1 MNEPTNSLSLK
12 TEPSHFNAQQS
23 RDDLQS
29 QTDWYMDD
37 RVKRLLLDLQR
48 HWLLDYRM
56 SRERALVEL
65 TEKVLLHQESM
76 ADSQKIRT
84 EVLAQF
90 KDDLDNTRKEL
101 EALYQETLQKE
112 LTKMDDQH
120 RRDLQTV
127 KKKQWCWQCNN
138 EAIYHCCWN
147 TAYCSQSCQQL
158 HWAQHRKNCRR
169 RNTKKK

>member
-65 TEKVLLHQESM
+65 TEKLHQESM

-101 EALYQETLQKE
+101 EALYQETLQKRAHQNGRS
-112 LTKMDDQH
+112 TS
-120 RRDLQTV
+120 T
-127 KKKQWCWQCNN
+127 
-138 EAIYHCCWN
+138 
-147 TAYCSQSCQQL
+147 
-158 HWAQHRKNCRR
+158 
-169 RNTKKK
+169 